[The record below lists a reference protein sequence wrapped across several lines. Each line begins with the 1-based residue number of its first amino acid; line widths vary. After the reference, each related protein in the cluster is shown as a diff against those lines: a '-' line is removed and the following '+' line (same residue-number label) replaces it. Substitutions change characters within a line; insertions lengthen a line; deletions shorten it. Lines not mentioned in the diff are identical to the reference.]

1 MQIATSLIAGIF
13 TIASIAGVLA
23 TSPHTVGQLDVW
35 QFQPSHWNNYMQT
48 SSAEADVSDEAE
60 LIEDSIEV
68 LEELTSTP
76 DDAIPQHLLARAE
89 AIVVIPSLVKGGF
102 IVGAKHGEGILSVRN
117 PSDSNWSAPAFM
129 NMTGMTIGWQI
140 GLESVDLV
148 LLVMNKD
155 GMNRLLEDRFTLGA
169 SASVTA
175 GPVGRSVDAGTN
187 ASLDAEIL
195 AYSRAKGL
203 FAGAT
208 LDGAALHSDGDAN
221 EDFYGKRQSTRQIV
235 AGAVDRLPPMAAK
248 WRATLA
254 RIVRAT

>member
-1 MQIATSLIAGIF
+1 MHIATFVIAGIF
-13 TIASIAGVLA
+13 TVASILA
-23 TSPHTVGQLDVW
+23 TAPRALGQRDVSN
-35 QFQPSHWNNYMQT
+35 FQPSHWNNYVQKT
-48 SSAEADVSDEAE
+48 SSAEAEVSDEAE

-76 DDAIPQHLLARAE
+76 DDAIPQYLLARAE

-117 PSDSNWSAPAFM
+117 PSNSTWSAPAFM

-148 LLVMNKD
+148 LLVMNRD
-155 GMNRLLEDRFTLGA
+155 GVDKLLEDRFTIGA

-175 GPVGRSVDAGTN
+175 GPLGRSADAGTN
-187 ASLDAEIL
+187 ARLDSEIL

-221 EDFYGKRQSTRQIV
+221 EDFYGREQKTREIV
-235 AGAVDRLPPMAAK
+235 AGAVDRLPPMAAT